1 VLLSFILL
9 PVRRRTTLEATLV
22 AMPSTSAINHGND
35 TEDSAGAL
43 VFVDFVAIPY
53 CVCEETNLMVTNDRI
68 GRDHALATI
77 IFSSLSGKKTI
88 NKQTSSFTEESI
100 SRKMMQR
107 TGSLRIPRE
116 KDVILC
122 GPTFSGKRELP

>member
-43 VFVDFVAIPY
+43 VFVDFVAIPKP
-53 CVCEETNLMVTNDRI
+53 TLWSPT
-68 GRDHALATI
+68 
-77 IFSSLSGKKTI
+77 
-88 NKQTSSFTEESI
+88 
-100 SRKMMQR
+100 
-107 TGSLRIPRE
+107 TGS
-116 KDVILC
+116 DVIMLW
-122 GPTFSGKRELP
+122 PQSFSLL